1 MKFMA
6 VYFINIIFTIIDCVL
21 MAYIYKKSGP
31 THPTNKWIVL
41 VIICLLLR

>member
-1 MKFMA
+1 MA

-21 MAYIYKKSGP
+21 MAYIYKKSSP